1 MKKLLTALTVFSLT
15 ATAYALTGSFFQ
27 DDREYGLTD
36 EFYPVSEIDSLNS
49 SLPEGCELLS
59 CDDALTIKGELN
71 YSANYFCLLP
81 VYFLIR
87 HYFCC

>member
-1 MKKLLTALTVFSLT
+1 MKKLLTVLIVFSFT

-36 EFYPVSEIDSLNS
+36 NFYSVSELDSLNS

-59 CDDALTIKGELN
+59 CDNALNLKDNLN
-71 YSANYFCLLP
+71 YSADYF
-81 VYFLIR
+81 
-87 HYFCC
+87 FCDRGVIDN